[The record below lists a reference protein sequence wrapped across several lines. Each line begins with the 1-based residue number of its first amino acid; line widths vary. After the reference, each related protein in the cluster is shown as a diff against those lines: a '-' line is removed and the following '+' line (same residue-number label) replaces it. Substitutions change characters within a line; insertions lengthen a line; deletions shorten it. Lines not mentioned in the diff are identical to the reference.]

1 MTNTRNSQE
10 FVALKNE
17 ILSYEVDEGKHAKPN
32 YNQWA

>member
-10 FVALKNE
+10 FLALKNE
-17 ILSYEVDEGKHAKPN
+17 IFNYEVDEGNHAKLN